1 MSMTEAP
8 RIALV
13 DDSASDQ
20 LIFGD
25 MLTSAWPKALVE
37 DFSNAED
44 FLAAIDRAD
53 FDCILLDHNLP
64 GDSGLELLQVLRRN
78 ERYRHTPIIML
89 TGWGNEAVAVTAMKK
104 GATDYLSKRSV
115 DEASFKRV
123 IHAAFEEAWR
133 EQQHQMQ
140 LTRLK
145 SQARTDALTG
155 LLNRAAFQDYL
166 GQFKEGAADSAGFAV
181 LNIDLNKF
189 KYVNDHFGHAAGD
202 EVLVTVARRLQAQ
215 VRSGDHVFRMGGDE
229 FVVLL
234 TPPPPAEE
242 LSTTAE
248 RLYEELKKPVC
259 DREGAQVYQGGGSV
273 GVACYPQSARTIDL
287 VLEAADQAMYRAKQS
302 SLGVVIQG
310 L

>member
-1 MSMTEAP
+1 MSMTDAP

-25 MLTSAWPKALVE
+25 MLTSAWPKALVV

-44 FLAAIDRAD
+44 FLAAVACAD

-64 GDSGLELLQVLRRN
+64 GDSGLELLQMLRRN

-115 DEASFKRV
+115 DEASLKRV
-123 IHAAFEEAWR
+123 IHAAFEDAWR

-155 LLNRAAFQDYL
+155 LLNRASFQDYL
-166 GQFKEGAADSAGFAV
+166 EQFYEGSASSDSFAV

-189 KYVNDHFGHAAGD
+189 KHVNDHFGHAAGD
-202 EVLVTVARRLQAQ
+202 EVLRTVARRLKGE
-215 VRSGDHVFRMGGDE
+215 VRAGDHVFRLGGDE

-234 TPPPPAEE
+234 TPPPPAVE
-242 LSTTAE
+242 LSKTAE
-248 RLYEELKKPVC
+248 RLHETLKKQVF
-259 DREGAQVYQGGGSV
+259 DRAGTQIYQGGGSV
-273 GVACYPQSARTIDL
+273 GVACYPQSAATIDL
-287 VLEAADQAMYRAKQS
+287 VLEAADQAMYRAKQAN
-302 SLGVVIQG
+302 LGVVIQG
-310 L
+310 V